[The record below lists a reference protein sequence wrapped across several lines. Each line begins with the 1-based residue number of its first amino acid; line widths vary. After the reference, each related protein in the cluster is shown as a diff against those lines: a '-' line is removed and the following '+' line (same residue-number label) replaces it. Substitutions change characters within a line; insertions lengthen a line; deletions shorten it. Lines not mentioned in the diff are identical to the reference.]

1 MSSKCGCGCA
11 CGSQQLKLIFPC
23 SGAADVGEI
32 ADRVGRK
39 LNREG
44 KGKMFCV
51 VGIGGRVSGIMATT
65 EAAGKILAIDGCPL
79 ACVQNSL
86 EQAGFKTYAH
96 LKLWELGL
104 KKGEAAVTDA
114 VIDCVA
120 AEAAK
125 LLA

>member
-1 MSSKCGCGCA
+1 MSSKCGCSCSCSSPA
-11 CGSQQLKLIFPC
+11 LKLIFPC

-44 KGKMFCV
+44 QGKMFCV

-65 EAAGKILAIDGCPL
+65 NAAEKILAIDGCPL

-86 EQAGFKTYAH
+86 EQAGFTSYAH
-96 LKLWELGL
+96 VKLWELGL
-104 KKGEAAVTDA
+104 KKGETAVTDE
-114 VIDCVA
+114 IIERVA
-120 AEAAK
+120 AEATK